1 MKLLIIRHA
10 DPDYEHNCLTER
22 GAEEARLLA
31 DYLRNVPID
40 AAYTSPLARA
50 RLTAEPVL
58 QAKGMTAQVRDWL
71 REFDA
76 EIIKPNQDGPGIVWD
91 WLPQDWTKIQDFYSP
106 DTWTRPAVMRDSDAE
121 TKYRAVCDGLDALLD
136 AHGYRREGR
145 FYRVHK
151 PNHDTVALF
160 CHFGVESVLL
170 SHLLSVSPMPLLHGF
185 CALPSS
191 MTLVYTEERREGIAS
206 FRVSEYG
213 ALYHLRQA
221 GAEPS
226 FSARF
231 CECFTDDT
239 RHD

>member
-10 DPDYEHNCLTER
+10 DPDYEHNCLTDAGQR
-22 GAEEARLLA
+22 EAQLLA
-31 DYLRNVPID
+31 DYLQNVPID

-50 RLTAEPVL
+50 RLTAEPAL
-58 QAKGMTAQVRDWL
+58 TRKGMTAQVRDWL

-76 EIIKPNQDGPGIVWD
+76 RIRKPNEDAPGIVWD
-91 WLPQDWTKIQDFYSP
+91 WLPQDWTPVSDFYAP
-106 DTWTRPAVMRDSDAE
+106 DTWTRPAVMRESDAAV
-121 TKYRAVCDGLDALLD
+121 KYREVCDGLDALL
-136 AHGYRREGR
+136 ASHGYRRNGR
-145 FYRVHK
+145 LYRADK
-151 PNHDTVALF
+151 PNHDTIALF
-160 CHFGVESVLL
+160 CHFGVECVML

-185 CALPSS
+185 CAAPSS
-191 MTLVYTEERREGIAS
+191 MTLLYTEERREGFAS
-206 FRVSEYG
+206 FRVSEFG

-221 GAEPS
+221 GVTPS